1 MLPAPQF
8 KLLCLSLSV
17 RFTYMKSCFHLL
29 RVPTWALLPPWRWLT
44 GKHGIS
50 FRDRHWKQDGSK
62 SLVADPDGI
71 SLHFYLLAPS
81 SATHL
86 AVPDDCRHRGGWET
100 DLTMGRRP
108 QDGAGSA
115 VLMTKSTECGVQSN
129 GSNPD
134 PDTNL
139 LSDFK
144 QVTPL
149 LWLQFPHL

>member
-1 MLPAPQF
+1 
-8 KLLCLSLSV
+8 
-17 RFTYMKSCFHLL
+17 
-29 RVPTWALLPPWRWLT
+29 
-44 GKHGIS
+44 
-50 FRDRHWKQDGSK
+50 
-62 SLVADPDGI
+62 
-71 SLHFYLLAPS
+71 
-81 SATHL
+81 
-86 AVPDDCRHRGGWET
+86 
-100 DLTMGRRP
+100 MGRGP